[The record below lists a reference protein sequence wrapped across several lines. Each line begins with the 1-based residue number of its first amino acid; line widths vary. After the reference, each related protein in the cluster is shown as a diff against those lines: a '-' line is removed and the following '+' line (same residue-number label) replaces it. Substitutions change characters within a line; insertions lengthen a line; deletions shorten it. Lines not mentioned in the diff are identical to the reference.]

1 MQHVVHSTSTMADG
15 ETPLLPKFAV
25 ITASSSG
32 LNEIVAAVAGK
43 QIRVLAYNYI
53 SSGTVNAA
61 WRTGATTVIGG
72 LGYWV
77 ANTGKVAPFCPV
89 GWFETAVGEALNLN
103 LSGAVAVG
111 GEVTYVEV

>member
-1 MQHVVHSTSTMADG
+1 MEHSALATSTLADG

-32 LNEIVAAVAGK
+32 QNEIVAAVTGK
-43 QIRVLAYNYI
+43 RIRVVGYNYI

-61 WRTGATTVIGG
+61 WRSGATTVIGG

-89 GWFETAVGEALNLN
+89 GWFQTASGEALNLN